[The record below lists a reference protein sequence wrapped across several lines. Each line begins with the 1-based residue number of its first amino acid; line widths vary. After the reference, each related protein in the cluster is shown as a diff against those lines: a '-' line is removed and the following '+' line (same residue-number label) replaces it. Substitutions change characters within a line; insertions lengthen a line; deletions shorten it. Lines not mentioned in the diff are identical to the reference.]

1 MSTATTDATAKPAA
15 DSAKKEKVA
24 GRIFDS
30 KVLGRLFAFVK
41 PYQNKFYFLVFLTIV
56 LGALAPL
63 RVLLIQN
70 TVDHQIAEGN
80 YPGLVQM
87 TLLLIALLVVQSVGQ
102 YVYTYTSGWMG
113 QTIIRDIRVKLYAHV
128 LQLRLRF
135 FDNNQVGRLITRN
148 ISDVESLSDVFTE
161 GLAAMA
167 GDVLQLV
174 FILGFMFYTDWRLTL
189 ISLSVFPLLLISTY
203 IFKEQLKATFNDVRS
218 AVANLNTFV
227 QEHITGMNIVQLF
240 GAEQREFK
248 KFEAINSEHRRAN
261 IRSVLIYAI
270 YFPVAEVVGA
280 AGTGLL
286 VWWGAREVIHEQ
298 VTLGVLIAFIMYL
311 GMFFR
316 PIRTIADRYNT
327 LQMGIVSADRILNL
341 LDNEDS
347 TSRKGTLAPKQ
358 FNGQVSFKNVW
369 FAYKDEEYVL
379 RDISFEAKPGQIIA
393 LVGATGAGKSSIINL
408 LNRFYDINKGS
419 ISIDGQDLEAYEL
432 DGLRGQIGVVLQDVF
447 LFSGSIRDNITLG
460 NPAITDAEIW
470 RAASK
475 VGAEGFLHKLPG
487 GLDFN
492 VMERGATLSV
502 GQRQLVSFIRTMVYN
517 PSILV
522 LDEATSSVDTETES
536 LIQTALLEMMKG
548 RTSIVIAHRL
558 STIQQADMIMVM
570 ERGEIKERGTHAE
583 LLALG
588 GIYANLHAMQ
598 YKEQKET
605 SEA

>member
-1 MSTATTDATAKPAA
+1 MSDQSAPAA
-15 DSAKKEKVA
+15 EKKEKVA
-24 GRIFDS
+24 GRIFDT
-30 KVLGRLFAFVK
+30 KTLRRLFTFVK
-41 PYQNKFYFLVFLTIV
+41 PYQNRFYFLIFLTIA
-56 LGALAPL
+56 LGALSPW
-63 RVLLIQN
+63 RVLLIQQ
-70 TVDHQIAEGN
+70 TVDHDIAEGN
-80 YPGLVQM
+80 YPGLVKM
-87 TLLLIALLVVQSVGQ
+87 TLLLIGLLMVQSIGQ
-102 YVYTYTSGWMG
+102 YVYTYSSGWMG

-135 FDNNQVGRLITRN
+135 FDQNQVGRLITRN
-148 ISDVESLSDVFTE
+148 ISDVETLSDVFTE

-167 GDVLQLV
+167 GDLLQLA
-174 FILGFMFYTDWRLTL
+174 FILVFMFYTDWRLTL
-189 ISLSVFPLLLISTY
+189 ISLSVFPLLLVSTY
-203 IFKEQLKATFNDVRS
+203 IFKEQLKTTFNQVRS

-240 GAEQREFK
+240 GAEEREFK
-248 KFEAINSEHRRAN
+248 KFEAINAEHRRAN

-286 VWWGAREVIHEQ
+286 VWYGAREVIHEQ
-298 VTLGVLIAFIMYL
+298 VTLGVLIAFILYI

-316 PIRTIADRYNT
+316 PIRTIADRFNT

-341 LDNEDS
+341 LDNQDH
-347 TSRKGTLAPKQ
+347 TARVGNLKPTQLQGA
-358 FNGQVSFKNVW
+358 VSFNNVW

-379 RDISFEAKPGQIIA
+379 RDISFSAKPGQSIA

-419 ISIDGQDLEAYEL
+419 IML
-432 DGLRGQIGVVLQDVF
+432 DGKAVEDYDLDWLRGRIGVVLQEVF

-460 NPAITDAEIW
+460 NPNITDGEIM
-470 RAASK
+470 RAAQR
-475 VGAEGFLHKLPG
+475 VGADTFLLRLPG

-522 LDEATSSVDTETES
+522 LDEATSSVDTETEA
-536 LIQTALLEMMKG
+536 LIQNALAEMMKG

-558 STIQQADMIMVM
+558 STIQAADIIMVM
-570 ERGEIKERGTHAE
+570 ERGEIKERGSHAE
-583 LLALG
+583 LLAQN
-588 GIYANLHAMQ
+588 GIYAQLHAMQ
-598 YKEQKET
+598 YKEQV
-605 SEA
+605 A